1 MCLYFAPDRNIML
14 IVIRPFDEILGVF
27 RLSLAKL
34 VEKLLRC
41 HPVSSFKDAETLSYS
56 YKSVYRRII
65 LNSLLPHISSF
76 QEQPHCQKFGRH
88 CLPYLTYHR
97 TLRTQRKTRR
107 RETGKEG
114 NLASQP
120 LDFSA
125 PWGWTIIQ
133 SRHPQPFAGHPPYP
147 SFPR

>member
-1 MCLYFAPDRNIML
+1 MLHMCLYFAPDRNIML

-65 LNSLLPHISSF
+65 LNSLFPHIST
-76 QEQPHCQKFGRH
+76 
-88 CLPYLTYHR
+88 LPLISPGVFFPRSVRSKSASKLTRVNVY
-97 TLRTQRKTRR
+97 
-107 RETGKEG
+107 
-114 NLASQP
+114 
-120 LDFSA
+120 FSA
-125 PWGWTIIQ
+125 AT
-133 SRHPQPFAGHPPYP
+133 Y
-147 SFPR
+147 